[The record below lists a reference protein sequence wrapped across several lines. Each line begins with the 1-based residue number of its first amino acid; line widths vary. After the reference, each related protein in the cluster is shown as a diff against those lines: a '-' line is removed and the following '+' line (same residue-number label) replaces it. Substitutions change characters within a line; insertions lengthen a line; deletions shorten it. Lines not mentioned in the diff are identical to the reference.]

1 MVRLF
6 VFVKGVDLI
15 KRRTAVGP
23 ERGTQGLDANET
35 PSQLCAQG
43 RTSRSYT
50 INMKEIIF

>member
-15 KRRTAVGP
+15 KRTTAVGP